1 MGVARAPRKR
11 RGEYISPK
19 LRNTRGKEE
28 MAVCPVFFDA
38 PNFQINFFTLFL

>member
-11 RGEYISPK
+11 KGEYISLK
-19 LRNTRGKEE
+19 LRNTHDKEE
-28 MAVCPVFFDA
+28 MAVCLVFFDA

>member
-11 RGEYISPK
+11 RGSTSLPNSGTPVARRK
-19 LRNTRGKEE
+19 WQSTRI
-28 MAVCPVFFDA
+28 FFDA